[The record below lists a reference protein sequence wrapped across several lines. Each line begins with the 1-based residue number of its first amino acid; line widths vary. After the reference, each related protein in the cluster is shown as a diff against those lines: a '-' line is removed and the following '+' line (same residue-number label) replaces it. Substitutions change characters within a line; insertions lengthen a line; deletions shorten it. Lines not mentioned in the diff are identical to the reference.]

1 MVKALLVT
9 VYWNGHVFNPRAK
22 VKKGRP
28 RAQPGQS
35 VPRWNGS
42 LWPCPKQAFRD
53 TAFKNQSSISLS
65 IKAKHQQKG
74 NSTGP
79 GRWINLH
86 SKELTQSKGITLVSI
101 CHSSSYRFPNNNTV
115 QSFHTAGNS
124 TVPLGSNYGF
134 FLCSRRDSERLTQLW
149 LPGLLKP
156 PYISMYICNKSM
168 LCNKVSMV
176 VFILLF
182 QSKKS
187 PICLVHVAGSVP
199 CATRLTDFVVQLKHS
214 TAHSAA
220 YKDNGTAL
228 SPG

>member
-9 VYWNGHVFNPRAK
+9 VYWNGHVFNPRAR

-28 RAQPGQS
+28 RAQPSQS

-65 IKAKHQQKG
+65 IKAKHQQEG

-115 QSFHTAGNS
+115 QSFTLLGTPQFLLALIMAS
-124 TVPLGSNYGF
+124 SCVPEETLRGSHN
-134 FLCSRRDSERLTQLW
+134 CDSQASRS
-149 LPGLLKP
+149 LL
-156 PYISMYICNKSM
+156 I
-168 LCNKVSMV
+168 
-176 VFILLF
+176 
-182 QSKKS
+182 
-187 PICLVHVAGSVP
+187 
-199 CATRLTDFVVQLKHS
+199 
-214 TAHSAA
+214 
-220 YKDNGTAL
+220 
-228 SPG
+228 